1 MKYTQQAKTWQRN
14 ILRHYQSA
22 TPAQV
27 DAGIAWYPNARASL
41 APFCDVWTESVS
53 CAVCA
58 VLSPR
63 VTWKEC
69 LRYTAK
75 MHGAVSQGLRTP
87 PTCGGV
93 RRNVERAWYIA
104 ESGDTSVVGG
114 PKVCSFYA
122 NLTGNFDAVT
132 CDVWACTAAGLD
144 GDVLGHRGHDTLYRH
159 LADTYR
165 NVAALV
171 SLAPAALQAIVWI
184 AIRGNHE

>member
-22 TPAQV
+22 TPEQV
-27 DAGIAWYPNARASL
+27 AAGIAWYPNARASL

-75 MHGAVSQGLRTP
+75 MHGAVSQGLRVP
-87 PTCGGV
+87 PTCGGL

-104 ESGDTSVVGG
+104 ESGDTSVISG

-122 NLTGNFDAVT
+122 NLRGDFDAVT
-132 CDVWACTAAGLD
+132 CDTWAARAAGTVLEH
-144 GDVLGHRGHDTLYRH
+144 LGHDNRYHA

-165 NVAALV
+165 NVATLV